1 MNPSCLISNSSVH
14 PTVLGARTHWAQ
26 GSCNVTPRKGARAE
40 PRVGRGRGRGKNTL
54 SRWGRATRQ
63 PTWGGSHLP
72 DRRFK
77 LHPGKEAQRFKTQ
90 PVCLNSCVMMLSK
103 LPVLFRGTNS
113 FFGKLIKNQASTLLS
128 PRDVAIGE
136 PAKLFLFRGDPS

>member
-1 MNPSCLISNSSVH
+1 MYPGCLISNSSVH

-40 PRVGRGRGRGKNTL
+40 PRAGRGRGKNTL

-63 PTWGGSHLP
+63 STWGGSHLP
-72 DRRFK
+72 DGRFK

-90 PVCLNSCVMMLSK
+90 PLYLNSCVMMLSK

-113 FFGKLIKNQASTLLS
+113 FFGKLIKNQASTLPS
-128 PRDVAIGE
+128 PRDAAIRE
-136 PAKLFLFRGDPS
+136 PTRLSLFRGDPS